1 MSAAARAQR
10 RAAAWKTGQYAA
22 TAVAQAFPPCKRS
35 TCPMTDPN
43 EKANCAIKRQVESD
57 GSALAAC
64 PVALVYSPDVRER
77 YVAAIENGEARG
89 LAELAGTALAAMQQ
103 LAGQELAKV
112 QTEGL
117 AVEAEIF
124 GPDGDTLRQLRANP
138 RAEPLLKLLDMLGF
152 SATHQAITPRATAER
167 KADEG
172 IGSIADFLQRRRQL
186 AAAAAL
192 EGGADG

>member
-35 TCPMTDPN
+35 TCPMTEN
-43 EKANCAIKRQVESD
+43 EKGNCAIKRQVEAD

-64 PVALVYSPDVRER
+64 PVALVYAPDVRER
-77 YVAAIENGEARG
+77 YVAAIESGEARG

-124 GPDGDTLRQLRANP
+124 GPDGDALRQLRANP
-138 RAEPLLKLLDMLGF
+138 RAEPLLKLLDMLGY

-192 EGGADG
+192 EGEADG